1 MTVKNYI
8 FAGTDPAPTQ
18 TEKRNRQTAREI
30 ADEGIVL
37 LKNEGVLPIRRQ
49 KIALFGFGARMTVKG
64 GTGSGSVNERHS
76 VTIEEG
82 LSEAGYLITTK
93 DWLDRCERNY
103 HEVYDAWHAAR
114 EKDIEGIGISDV
126 SGIMQILA
134 VVGETPFVYPTGV
147 PITDE
152 DIAAAETA
160 AEPVISLQAQTGE
173 SGLTLE
179 GMLGAGD
186 EEEGLVERIAL
197 REAIDQLPEKE
208 RMTILLRYF
217 KGLTQDQ
224 TARILGVSQ
233 VQVSRLERR
242 GLKRLR
248 ESFGP

>member
-1 MTVKNYI
+1 MAVKNYI
-8 FAGTDPAPTQ
+8 FAGTDPAPTE

-82 LSEAGYLITTK
+82 LAEAGYLITTK

-134 VVGETPFVYPTGV
+134 VVGKTPFVYPTGI
-147 PITDE
+147 PISDE
-152 DIAAAETA
+152 DIAAADTDVA
-160 AEPVISLQAQTGE
+160 IYVVSAVCLLASLAWLIFAERTQSQAE
-173 SGLTLE
+173 S
-179 GMLGAGD
+179 AGQNKMKR
-186 EEEGLVERIAL
+186 EIGPFMYPAL
-197 REAIDQLPEKE
+197 PG
-208 RMTILLRYF
+208 ILLCVLMWVLNLAN
-217 KGLTQDQ
+217 GL
-224 TARILGVSQ
+224 G
-233 VQVSRLERR
+233 
-242 GLKRLR
+242 G
-248 ESFGP
+248 